1 MIWSQHFNRYF
12 LFQFFK
18 SNGFNCFCN
27 TQVDDRVAKLC
38 VCFCSMDTAK
48 AQSSWGKTRIY
59 TNWNTVMQTWEN
71 ECNSPTSSNVFLSV
85 PSFFYHSIF
94 MLFDAFCV
102 YFLLTLLSL
111 STFHHHS
118 RRHYFTTIKFIEY
131 FGVQYEMSKNSPFVS
146 ESFTSILSRSVPST
160 CKKRIQIY
168 NLDVMIGI
176 YIYF

>member
-1 MIWSQHFNRYF
+1 
-12 LFQFFK
+12 
-18 SNGFNCFCN
+18 
-27 TQVDDRVAKLC
+27 
-38 VCFCSMDTAK
+38 
-48 AQSSWGKTRIY
+48 
-59 TNWNTVMQTWEN
+59 MQTWEN

-160 CKKRIQIY
+160 QTSEAARVLVSY
-168 NLDVMIGI
+168 NRLTFKSRTLGPFTFCLAILTHAGSTRW
-176 YIYF
+176 FS